1 MGSFLCFSN
10 RGCKQVSFMHSFR
23 SLMNRMEER
32 SHLLSLSAEEDGQ
45 NLSKLA
51 VVYAEGSRLWVMPS
65 RIGKGL
71 SALVWIMVLFAD
83 FSLFFLV
90 FRGHILFIHA
100 VIVSLLTQ
108 LILWSHIKCMLTN
121 PGTVP
126 INAQPLKLVLR
137 PAFCARCQCYKPPRS
152 HHDHASGRCISR
164 MDHHCPW
171 TNNVIALR
179 NQKHFL
185 LFLIYADIAAVYIYG
200 LVLWT
205 VVRTALPC
213 NNENVNTASLSNKPH
228 SRFLNQDHGG

>member
-1 MGSFLCFSN
+1 
-10 RGCKQVSFMHSFR
+10 
-23 SLMNRMEER
+23 
-32 SHLLSLSAEEDGQ
+32 
-45 NLSKLA
+45 
-51 VVYAEGSRLWVMPS
+51 
-65 RIGKGL
+65 
-71 SALVWIMVLFAD
+71 
-83 FSLFFLV
+83 
-90 FRGHILFIHA
+90 
-100 VIVSLLTQ
+100 
-108 LILWSHIKCMLTN
+108 MLTN